1 MGVAKV
7 KGAEPGM
14 GDDEKRAF
22 EKKAQMEHERRQ
34 MKLAGMTRSSRKGAQ
49 PTATPVF

>member
-1 MGVAKV
+1 
-7 KGAEPGM
+7 M
-14 GDDEKRAF
+14 GDDKKRAF
-22 EKKAQMEHERRQ
+22 EKKTQMEYKGRE